1 MLGFAVHAWS
11 VLVVA
16 LVLIWLVNGR
26 HGFDTQVADYPF
38 NYHPLFMVLAFLGL
52 ETQAVVSFA
61 AYPTS
66 KWRQKLAH
74 AALHVLAFAF
84 MLLGLIFVFRFHADK
99 GFPDLYS
106 LHSWVG
112 LTVCTVFFIQWVIGC
127 AAFLW
132 PGARDGV
139 RLALVT
145 PHRLAGIFIYF
156 GAIVAATLGIMEKQT
171 FILGDPTQD
180 KFAGVHMLANLIAMS
195 FLVLGMLV
203 GLLLFQ
209 RHTQRDGGRG
219 GGTMGTPQSSGYE
232 LPDTL
237 LLTEAVLVGGS
248 HAEDSDKAN

>member
-1 MLGFAVHAWS
+1 LVS
-11 VLVVA
+11 VLTPEP
-16 LVLIWLVNGR
+16 W
-26 HGFDTQVADYPF
+26 
-38 NYHPLFMVLAFLGL
+38 
-52 ETQAVVSFA
+52 
-61 AYPTS
+61 
-66 KWRQKLAH
+66 
-74 AALHVLAFAF
+74 
-84 MLLGLIFVFRFHADK
+84 
-99 GFPDLYS
+99 
-106 LHSWVG
+106 
-112 LTVCTVFFIQWVIGC
+112 QWVIGC

-156 GAIVAATLGIMEKQT
+156 GSSSPALWCGAVCGGMIHELTDRHHRAGAIVAATLGIMEKQT

-219 GGTMGTPQSSGYE
+219 VGMMGTPLSSGYE

-248 HAEDSDKAN
+248 HAVDSDKAN